1 MLRKKILA
9 TTFVL
14 FSLIFMQ
21 ATLNVGIMSVSAT
34 MPSQLKIYAG
44 PTSIPADNH
53 AYTVIDVQLQDS
65 KALPARAT
73 QDTTIYLSSSATN
86 VATVDSTMTIKQG
99 ATSAT
104 ATVYT
109 TYTPGSTM
117 ITAAAS
123 GYMTVQTSITTV
135 GPLPSTV
142 AVYGF
147 PPTLP
152 ADGRTY
158 QAVIVQLQDSTST
171 PAKAPINGVTVTLSS
186 SNTNVGAVDPSVFI
200 PAGTTYAIA
209 SFATSYNPGI
219 ATITP
224 VASGYLSKTA
234 KMTTEPAVTSP
245 LSVQLGICVAPTNTA
260 ADGNTYP
267 QVAVQLLDPTGK
279 ITTLPYDTTVTL
291 SSSIIAVGTVDSSL
305 TIPAG
310 QTYAVANFKTTYMSG
325 STTITAA
332 ATNCAPYQA
341 QLSTVGPIPTQIA
354 IYGLPSALQADNQPY
369 NALQVQLQD
378 STGKPAKDPV
388 GDVVVYLFSSAPDAG
403 TVDAT
408 LTIPFGQTQATGTF
422 YANYIANSATITA
435 QASGYK
441 LGQTKITTYLIDPV
455 FLNSTVSSDSD
466 NILAGAQTNVTAFV
480 AYNGSDPATKATV
493 SFTSNK
499 GGAFSTTTEVGNG
512 IYSAVFTAPRIST
525 STSCIITA
533 SAAKTGYNTT
543 TGNVQITITAPEPT
557 PTPMPTATPTP
568 TPSPTP
574 TPTPTPSPT
583 PTRTPTI
590 TPTPTSAPTPT
601 TTPTPTPH
609 PTNTPSPKPATTS
622 TLAPVTSNTPT
633 ETPTQPT
640 ASPDVS
646 STLRPTSSTPTTTP
660 STLEANAAS
669 PIPAAAI
676 YALVGVVT
684 ATVAVAVLFFLRKK
698 L

>member
-14 FSLIFMQ
+14 FSLVFMQ
-21 ATLNVGIMSVSAT
+21 ATLNVGIVSASAAL
-34 MPSQLKIYAG
+34 PSQLKIYAG

-53 AYTVIDVQLQDS
+53 AYTIIDVQLQDS
-65 KALPARAT
+65 KAEPARAT

-86 VATVDSTMTIKQG
+86 IATVDSTMTIKQG

-147 PPTLP
+147 PPILP
-152 ADGRTY
+152 ADGRIY
-158 QAVIVQLQDSTST
+158 QAIIVQLQDSTST
-171 PAKAPINGVTVTLSS
+171 PAKAPINGVTVSLSS

-209 SFATSYNPGI
+209 SFATSFNPGI
-219 ATITP
+219 ATVTP

-234 KMTTEPAVTSP
+234 KMTTEPTVISP
-245 LSVQLGICVAPTNTA
+245 ISVQLSICVAPTNTA

-267 QVAVQLLDPTGK
+267 QVAVQLMDPTGK
-279 ITTLPYDTTVTL
+279 ITALPFDTTVTL
-291 SSSIIAVGTVDSSL
+291 SSSNIAVGTVDSSL
-305 TIPAG
+305 TIPGG

-354 IYGLPSALQADNQPY
+354 IYGLPSTLPADNQPY
-369 NALQVQLQD
+369 NSLQVQLQD

-403 TVDAT
+403 SVDAT

-441 LGQTKITTYLIDPV
+441 LGQTKITTNLIDPV

-466 NILAGAQTNVTAFV
+466 NILAGTQTNVTAFV

-493 SFTSNK
+493 SFTSNR

-512 IYSAVFTAPRIST
+512 VYSTVFTAPRISS

-533 SAAKTGYNTT
+533 SAAKTGYNMT
-543 TGNVQITITAPEPT
+543 TGSVQITITAPDAT

-574 TPTPTPSPT
+574 TPTPTPLPT

-590 TPTPTSAPTPT
+590 TPTPTLAPTPT
-601 TTPTPTPH
+601 IIPTSTPH
-609 PTNTPSPKPATTS
+609 PSNSPTPKPSTTS
-622 TLAPVTSNTPT
+622 TLAPVTSNTPS
-633 ETPTQPT
+633 ETPIQPT
-640 ASPDVS
+640 TSPDVS
-646 STLRPTSSTPTTTP
+646 ATLRPTSSTPTSTP
-660 STLEANAAS
+660 STIETNAS